1 MIAALHTS
9 LAAKRDEL
17 KKDEGFTLIEL
28 LVVVLIIGVLA
39 AIAVPV
45 YLGVQS
51 TSLDGAIKADL
62 TSLKTAVVAYQTDH
76 SGSLPEGLDDAELRD
91 VVDID
96 TGNYTTAPDLDS
108 SGTGEDATFCI
119 DAQGTNGNWWN
130 VSDSTAP
137 ATGQCGGTPVVG

>member
-1 MIAALHTS
+1 MIAALHKT
-9 LAAKRDEL
+9 LVAKRDEL

-62 TSLKTAVVAYQTDH
+62 TSLKTAVVAYQTDENGELPP
-76 SGSLPEGLDDAELRD
+76 SGDMSELSGTVEIDDS
-91 VVDID
+91 
-96 TGNYTTAPDLDS
+96 NYTTQPELTV
-108 SGTGEDATFCI
+108 SGTGENATFCI
-119 DAQGTNGNWWN
+119 DAQGTNGNWWS
-130 VSDSTAP
+130 VTDSTGP
-137 ATGQCGGTPVVG
+137 ADTQCGGAPVTP